1 MSEGSWHISG
11 AGSPA
16 LVPPRSAGLSVDEV
30 DVLAV
35 PHCSPLGLASEAV
48 VVWPIFHPCVCLRV
62 LTLYV
67 CVTGSL
73 WVKMQ
78 GLGAARWSSHMATAP
93 RVLPNSRVCWC
104 RALLPRSGGTWHM
117 LAYSSQPTFLSRVAC
132 VPW

>member
-62 LTLYV
+62 I
-67 CVTGSL
+67 GSL

-93 RVLPNSRVCWC
+93 
-104 RALLPRSGGTWHM
+104 
-117 LAYSSQPTFLSRVAC
+117 
-132 VPW
+132 